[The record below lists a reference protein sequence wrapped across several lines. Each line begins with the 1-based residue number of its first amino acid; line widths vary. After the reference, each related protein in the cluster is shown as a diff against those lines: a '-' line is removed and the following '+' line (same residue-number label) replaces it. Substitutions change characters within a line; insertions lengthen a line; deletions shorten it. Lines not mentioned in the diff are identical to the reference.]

1 MGQCVCVW
9 WTQME
14 NVGCDEVKT
23 IAKGTKFVEKGKE
36 RSRPVQINITRK
48 KRSKG
53 RCRVFT
59 ALQP

>member
-1 MGQCVCVW
+1 
-9 WTQME
+9 ME